1 MGTQLDKFPNDNPL
15 IQPIH
20 TTVKG
25 RARYKVN
32 GLYGS
37 QALKSYLELRLSQ
50 EEKIAE
56 VRANHFTGNVLVIFD
71 SLQSPNAIASLIQD
85 VVLDYRIEDR
95 KLPVRTTSLK
105 TVLAEA
111 KNLQRQEKRNIFI
124 QKFKLPSV
132 AVLTTAAGLSIATGR
147 LTNAVV
153 ITGIAIANAAIG
165 YAKTQMIDSAVVT
178 QTPTQ
183 RKVKAGRQLAI
194 VSGVI
199 SSLVFCTL
207 LMHASGLDAVILLA
221 IQRLHTPILDT
232 IMLGITSFGNPP
244 VLLLICL
251 GLAVG
256 PLFYKRRRE
265 ATSLGIAA
273 IGALGLNYWLKLLFG
288 RARPALW
295 DWIIHVGHHSFPSG
309 HAMGSMV
316 IYGFLA
322 YVLAKQFP
330 QWRRQI
336 FASMTGLIIAIGFSR
351 LYLGVHWPTDVAAGY
366 AVGLVWLIACIIG
379 MELWQKYRLLGGASQ
394 EEAIAPSTQTYFL
407 PA

>member
-1 MGTQLDKFPNDNPL
+1 MGTHLDKLPNDNPL
-15 IQPIH
+15 VQPLH
-20 TTVKG
+20 TAVKG
-25 RARYKVN
+25 RARYRVN

-37 QALKSYLELRLSQ
+37 QALKKYLELRLSQ
-50 EEKIAE
+50 EAKIAE
-56 VRANHFTGNVLVIFD
+56 VRANNFTGNILVIFN
-71 SLQSPNAIASLIQD
+71 SSQSPNAIASLIQD
-85 VVLDYRIEDR
+85 IVLDYRIQGG
-95 KLPVRTTSLK
+95 KSPVRTTSLQK
-105 TVLAEA
+105 ALEEA
-111 KNLQRQEKRNIFI
+111 KNLQFQEKRNNFI
-124 QKFKLPSV
+124 QKFKLPSL
-132 AVLTTAAGLSIATGR
+132 ALLTSAGLSIATGGF
-147 LTNAVV
+147 TNAVV
-153 ITGIAIANAAIG
+153 ISGIAIANVVIG
-165 YAKTQMIDSAVVT
+165 YAKSQMVDSAVIT

-183 RKVKAGRQLAI
+183 RKVQAGRQLAI

-199 SSLVFCTL
+199 SSLVFGTF
-207 LMHASGLDAVILLA
+207 LMHISGLDAVILLA
-221 IQRLHTPILDT
+221 IQRLHTPFLDT
-232 IMLGITSFGNPP
+232 IMLGITSVGNPP

-251 GLAVG
+251 GLAIG
-256 PLFYKRRRE
+256 PLFYKRGIE

-273 IGALGLNYWLKLLFG
+273 VGALGLNYWLKILFA

-366 AVGLVWLIACIIG
+366 AAGLVWLIACIIG
-379 MELWQKYRLLGGASQ
+379 MELWQKYRFLGGHSQ
-394 EEAIAPSTQTYFL
+394 AECL
-407 PA
+407 V

>member
-1 MGTQLDKFPNDNPL
+1 MGTQIDKFPNDNPL

-71 SLQSPNAIASLIQD
+71 SPQSPNAIASLILD

-132 AVLTTAAGLSIATGR
+132 ALLTTAAGLSIATGR

-165 YAKTQMIDSAVVT
+165 YAKSQMVDSA

-251 GLAVG
+251 GLAIG

-379 MELWQKYRLLGGASQ
+379 MELWQKYSLLGGASQ